1 MNQNIFVGANLLFA
15 GLVTIAV
22 CVPLLRGKIRRNGFY
37 GIRIPKSFE
46 SDEVWFKINR
56 YGAEQMIIW
65 AAIMM
70 AVGIG
75 AMFLPLRDS
84 QALASWFGITVVL
97 SLLVPVF
104 QIFRYSK
111 QL

>member
-1 MNQNIFVGANLLFA
+1 MDQNIVIGAGFLST
-15 GLVTIAV
+15 GITTIAV
-22 CVPLLRGKIRRNGFY
+22 CVPLLLGKIRRNGVY

-46 SDEVWFKINR
+46 SDEVWFAINR

-65 AAIMM
+65 AATMM
-70 AVGIG
+70 AFGVG

-84 QALASWFGITVVL
+84 QALGIWFGITVVL

>member
-1 MNQNIFVGANLLFA
+1 MSQNIIIGAAFLFIGITTTA
-15 GLVTIAV
+15 A
-22 CVPLLRGKIRRNGFY
+22 CVPLLQGKIRRNGVY

-70 AVGIG
+70 AFGIG
-75 AMFLPLRDS
+75 AMFLPFQGS
-84 QALASWFGITVVL
+84 QALGVWFGITVVL